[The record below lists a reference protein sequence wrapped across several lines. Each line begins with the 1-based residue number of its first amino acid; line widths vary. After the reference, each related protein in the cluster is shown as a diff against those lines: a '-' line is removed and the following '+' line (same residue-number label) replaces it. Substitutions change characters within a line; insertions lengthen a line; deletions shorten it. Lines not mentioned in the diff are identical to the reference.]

1 MRRLTLAVATVLL
14 ASLSA
19 IAADKPQTL
28 TGTVTDAMCGAK
40 HSMEG
45 SAAQCTRSCVKE
57 GSGYALVVGDKV
69 YKLTGKID
77 DLDALAGEQATVT
90 GTVNGDSIEVASVAS
105 PSAK

>member
-1 MRRLTLAVATVLL
+1 MRRLTLALTALLL

-19 IAADKPQTL
+19 LAADKPQTL

-40 HSMEG
+40 HTMEG
-45 SAAQCTRSCVKE
+45 TAAQCTRACVHE

-69 YKLTGKID
+69 YKLTGKTD

-90 GTVNGDSIEVASVAS
+90 GTANGDSINVDSVAAAA
-105 PSAK
+105 AK

>member
-1 MRRLTLAVATVLL
+1 MRRLTLALATVLL

-19 IAADKPQTL
+19 IAADKPQTI

-40 HSMEG
+40 HAMDG
-45 SAAQCTRSCVKE
+45 SPAQCTRSCVKE

-69 YKLTGKID
+69 YKLTGKTD
-77 DLDALAGEQATVT
+77 GLDALAGDQATVT
-90 GTVNGDSIEVASVAS
+90 GTVSGDSIEVASVTS